1 MSSVSAAPARRR
13 LVKIPLAVQ
22 ILLALALGVV
32 LGLTARALSLE
43 WLTVTLQTLGST
55 FVSLLQVT
63 VVPLVFT
70 AIVVSIASLRD
81 LGRGPAA
88 VARLGGKT
96 LLWFATT
103 AFISV
108 LIGIATGL
116 ISNPGRGLELTPD
129 PAAVEELAEREPGS
143 WLDFVT
149 GLVPSNLF
157 AAFAEGAVLQ
167 VVVVS
172 VLVGA
177 AAYSLG
183 RRAEPFVAVNRSI
196 LEIVQKVLW
205 WLVLLAPIGVLGLIG
220 RAVATYGLGETLAP
234 LARLGIGVYVACLV
248 VLVGVYPLLLRVF
261 AKVRPSIYFR
271 KVWPVLQFAFV
282 SRSSGAT
289 LPLTRQTTINLGV
302 DRRYADFAVPLG
314 VTTKM
319 DGCAAIYPAIATIF
333 IAQVYGVPLSLGDYV
348 LIALV
353 PVVATGASAG
363 VAGWFTAL
371 TLTLST
377 VGLPLEGIALVL
389 AIDPI
394 LDMIRTATNVAGQIT
409 IPVLVAR
416 NEGLLDDKVLNSTER
431 HLLDPRATA
440 QPSSD
445 ETDSKQEDAEAADG
459 SAQASAGD
467 GDKVGAAER
476 R

>member
-1 MSSVSAAPARRR
+1 M
-13 LVKIPLAVQ
+13 PLAVQ
-22 ILLALALGVV
+22 ILIALALGVV
-32 LGLTARALSLE
+32 LGLTARAFSLE

-55 FVSLLQVT
+55 FVSLLQAT

-70 AIVVSIASLRD
+70 AIVVSIASLRN
-81 LGRGPAA
+81 LGRGPGA

-116 ISNPGRGLELTPD
+116 ISNPGRGLDIQPD
-129 PAAVEELAEREPGS
+129 PAAVESLAEREPGT

-183 RRAEPFVAVNRSI
+183 SKAEAFVAVNRSV

-205 WLVLLAPIGVLGLIG
+205 WLVLLAPLGVLGLIG

-234 LARLGIGVYVACLV
+234 LARLGIGVYVACFI
-248 VLVGVYPLLLRVF
+248 VLLGVYPLLLRLF
-261 AKVRPSIYFR
+261 AGVRPSIFFR
-271 KVWPVLQFAFV
+271 KVWPVLQFAFA
-282 SRSSGAT
+282 SRSSGAS
-289 LPLTRQTTINLGV
+289 LPLSRQTAINLGV
-302 DRRYADFAVPLG
+302 DRTYADFAVPLG

-333 IAQVYGVPLSLGDYV
+333 IAQVYGETLSFGDYL

-416 NEGLLDDKVLNSTER
+416 SEGLLDDKVLNSTEQ
-431 HLLDPRATA
+431 HLLDPR
-440 QPSSD
+440 S
-445 ETDSKQEDAEAADG
+445 TDSAAQDVADKADTDG
-459 SAQASAGD
+459 ESNEPEGASPADSG
-467 GDKVGAAER
+467 KVGTSNGR
-476 R
+476 